1 LVNNFADY
9 VSQRALKSWRHGQLY
24 FTARRKKI
32 KEKIQNNMKTVD
44 EASNMPADCYG
55 KD

>member
-1 LVNNFADY
+1 MASFILLHDA
-9 VSQRALKSWRHGQLY
+9 
-24 FTARRKKI
+24 KKI